1 MSIVLYDLC
10 GEGDV
15 RFSPYCWR
23 TKMALAHK
31 GLAFETRPTPFTAI
45 PTIADGT
52 QKTVP
57 VIEDK
62 GRIVRD
68 SFDIAVYLEETYPDR
83 PSLFGGPGGQGTAR
97 FVENWCRVGI
107 QSLLTGLIV
116 ADVHSALQEVDDR
129 YFRETR
135 EKRLGRALEEVQAGR
150 EDRLDAIRAALEPAR
165 ATFQQQPFLGGQDAL
180 FSDFILFG
188 TLQWARA
195 TSSFRILP
203 EDDPVHDWFER
214 CLDLYGGLGRSQPPR
229 AA

>member
-83 PSLFGGPGGQGTAR
+83 PSLFGGPGGQGAAR

-116 ADVHSALQEVDDR
+116 ADGYDAEILRMSPESKLPGARRKVLMQKFAFHAARRLQGLRDPGAV
-129 YFRETR
+129 
-135 EKRLGRALEEVQAGR
+135 
-150 EDRLDAIRAALEPAR
+150 LD
-165 ATFQQQPFLGGQDAL
+165 GWG
-180 FSDFILFG
+180 
-188 TLQWARA
+188 
-195 TSSFRILP
+195 
-203 EDDPVHDWFER
+203 
-214 CLDLYGGLGRSQPPR
+214 
-229 AA
+229 